1 MPDTRG
7 TEFTEVNAQV
17 EDDQSDESSGDAC
30 GLLFAISVSLFSILF
45 YVAAIGFILWV
56 IAMMLGLVE

>member
-1 MPDTRG
+1 M
-7 TEFTEVNAQV
+7 NAQV